1 MRRLRSPISRQTM
14 PVSSAS
20 GVAAVQRLLTAAIN
34 DPRSLSKASSADCDM
49 ILRLARRANLL
60 GRLAAALRSQKCLE
74 SLPLVARNQLVSAL
88 AMAEARA
95 RSAGWELDRIAWVL
109 GPGPAPT
116 LILMKGCAYLALG
129 LPNVEGR
136 IFADVDL
143 MLVEDELLDAET
155 SLKSAGWTSQELTPY
170 DQNYYRRW
178 THELPPLVHQDREVE
193 IDLHHNI
200 LPRTARIKPAS
211 SKLVERARLI
221 EGSRYSVLA
230 TEDMVVHAM
239 VHLMFDSDLADDL
252 RDLVDLRD
260 LLLHF
265 SAKEPDWWP
274 RLLGSVEILGA
285 ERPAFYSLHYVQVL
299 LGLQIPDDV
308 RTRMRQWAPV
318 KPVLWFM
325 DRLVPRALFPQ
336 HPDRHSRVSR
346 LCRLALYVR
355 SHWLRMPPWLLV
367 YHLTYKFVATRLL
380 KNTAH

>member
-1 MRRLRSPISRQTM
+1 MPRLRSPISQPT
-14 PVSSAS
+14 VATDTSSGIAE
-20 GVAAVQRLLTAAIN
+20 VQRLLIAVIVE
-34 DPRSLSKASSADCDM
+34 PRSLCDASSADCDM

-60 GRLAAALRSQKCLE
+60 GRLAAALRRENCIE
-74 SLPLVARNQLVSAL
+74 SLPEVARNQLVSAL
-88 AMAEARA
+88 AMADARA

-143 MLVEDELLDAET
+143 MLAEDELLATEQ

-178 THELPPLVHQDREVE
+178 THELPPLVHREREVE

-211 SKLVERARLI
+211 YRLLENAKPI

-230 TEDMVVHAM
+230 AEDMVVHAM

-265 SAKEPDWWP
+265 SANESDWWQ
-274 RLLGSVEILGA
+274 RLLGSAESLGA
-285 ERPAFYSLHYVQVL
+285 GRPAYYSLHFAQKL

-308 RTRMRQWAPV
+308 RQRMHQWAPV
-318 KPVLWFM
+318 TPVRWLM

-336 HPDRHSRVSR
+336 HPDRPSRLSR
-346 LCRLALYVR
+346 LCRLTLYVR
-355 SHWLRMPPWLLV
+355 SHWLRMPPWLLA
-367 YHLTYKFVATRLL
+367 YHLSYKFVATRLL
-380 KNTAH
+380 KTGSH